1 MPVSVTL
8 IEWFSLSALILML
21 NSSVELN
28 TDLSVND
35 KSLILS
41 KASEALEINSLK
53 KTWKNKCKKFVKIT
67 WEIFF

>member
-41 KASEALEINSLK
+41 KASDALEINSLK
-53 KTWKNKCKKFVKIT
+53 KTWKNKCQKNSWNHYSF
-67 WEIFF
+67 